1 MSRVSSDLQ
10 QLGRT
15 IGKTVI
21 ALSQLSRA
29 EKRKDGSIPPP
40 TMSSLRQSG
49 QIEQDADVVLLLYK
63 EYQDFDKTRRCLD
76 VAKNKDGEAGV
87 GLLLNFDGD
96 KQCFS
101 IAARQHSPPPKP
113 AAPVQTTMFREISA
127 EPCPF

>member
-1 MSRVSSDLQ
+1 MCSSDL
-10 QLGRT
+10 
-15 IGKTVI
+15 
-21 ALSQLSRA
+21 
-29 EKRKDGSIPPP
+29 
-40 TMSSLRQSG
+40 
-49 QIEQDADVVLLLYK
+49 ADVVLLLYK